1 MPAAICS
8 KLTPSMN
15 RHMDVHPGDVVAIQG
30 VGGLGHLGI
39 QFANKMGFKTVAIS
53 RGPEK
58 KDFAEKLGAH
68 VYIDSN
74 AEDPAEALQKLGGA
88 KVIAAVAPSG
98 EAMEQLVG
106 GLAVNGQLL
115 TLAVADK
122 LEVPIMTLIQ
132 KRASVRGWP
141 SGSAA
146 DSEDTVKFAQTAGV
160 ECMVEEYP
168 LDKVNEA
175 FGAMMEG
182 KARCVKLAFWSFH
195 RWATQLTSPPA
206 GSALSLSSSRERSP
220 SSYGT
225 FAKFPEVVLLVRV
238 RQISREGA
246 GRPCF
251 AERLQQ
257 TILDRAVKVSFY
269 TREGGDGE
277 RRICAP
283 SLSRSREAGRPRGRG
298 RLRRPG
304 PSRRQTCIRAASR
317 CPIGSAAV

>member
-1 MPAAICS
+1 
-8 KLTPSMN
+8 
-15 RHMDVHPGDVVAIQG
+15 
-30 VGGLGHLGI
+30 
-39 QFANKMGFKTVAIS
+39 MGFKTVAIS

-160 ECMVEEYP
+160 ECMIEEYP

-182 KARCVKLAFWSFH
+182 KARCVQLAFWSFH

-206 GSALSLSSSRERSP
+206 GSAPSLSSSRERSP

-225 FAKFPEVVLLVRV
+225 FAKSLEVVLLVHV

-257 TILDRAVKVSFY
+257 TTLDKAVKVSFY

-283 SLSRSREAGRPRGRG
+283 FCLGLEKLVGHADEVGFVVLARLVGKLVFAQRRVVPLD
-298 RLRRPG
+298 RLRCE
-304 PSRRQTCIRAASR
+304 RRVSQAWARSKGRQGRTDFFRS
-317 CPIGSAAV
+317 